1 MKLAFTEL
9 ASGKSIKKK
18 NSASGFI
25 GSLLQDV
32 CNYSPTCC
40 TLFFFFLLSNL
51 RQEKNGIVTNA

>member
-18 NSASGFI
+18 IAPVVLSAHCYRMFVI
-25 GSLLQDV
+25 TAQHV
-32 CNYSPTCC
+32 AH
-40 TLFFFFLLSNL
+40 FFFFLLNNL

>member
-18 NSASGFI
+18 KAPVVLSAHCYRMFVI
-25 GSLLQDV
+25 TAQHV
-32 CNYSPTCC
+32 AH
-40 TLFFFFLLSNL
+40 FFFFLLNNL